1 MPTLRLCPQWKA
13 ETPPVISRAF
23 KASWGSCS
31 GPLWIEVPGQRGP
44 RATVPVTSND
54 SIHPWLITPWTHC
67 DCTAPLPSSSPLA
80 LQFAWGLVPFDRQG
94 TEPLFMNHHLCAS
107 YAAKCRTGII
117 SLGLCISSVRWAPSS
132 QVGTLEAWKMVP
144 NLPEATE
151 FISRRNQGLHPRLWL
166 QSARCG
172 HSKTQVGTFLKIQV
186 PGPA

>member
-1 MPTLRLCPQWKA
+1 MMPTLRLCPQWRA
-13 ETPPVISRAF
+13 ETSPVISRAF

-54 SIHPWLITPWTHC
+54 SIHPWLITPWTRC
-67 DCTAPLPSSSPLA
+67 GCTAPLPSSSPLA

-117 SLGLCISSVRWAPSS
+117 SLGLCISSVRWAPIHRWEHWKLGKWYVTCLRPQSLS
-132 QVGTLEAWKMVP
+132 AEEARDSTP
-144 NLPEATE
+144 GCG
-151 FISRRNQGLHPRLWL
+151 SR
-166 QSARCG
+166 
-172 HSKTQVGTFLKIQV
+172 V
-186 PGPA
+186 PGVATARPRWAPF